1 MAYQLKSNPLDN
13 NPLFAGS
20 GESQQGG
27 QAAEQ
32 EQSPKKKPRGTSGKQ
47 AKQPKKQAA
56 KSQNAKGESAEK
68 KAAEQPAEK
77 AVPAAK
83 NGSDEADRDAY
94 TRATFIVR
102 RDLLEQLKD
111 YAFTERREIKEV
123 INEILAA
130 ALEEIAANYQK
141 DGRTILNR
149 PE

>member
-20 GESQQGG
+20 GEPQQGG

-47 AKQPKKQAA
+47 AKQAKKQAA
-56 KSQNAKGESAEK
+56 KSQSAKGESAEK

-77 AVPAAK
+77 AVPAEK

-102 RDLLEQLKD
+102 RDLLRRLKD
-111 YAFTERREIKEV
+111 IAFTERREIKEV
-123 INEILAA
+123 VNEILEDAIERIDA
-130 ALEEIAANYQK
+130 EYKK
-141 DGRTILNR
+141 DGRSMLSR

>member
-20 GESQQGG
+20 GEPEQSG

-32 EQSPKKKPRGTSGKQ
+32 DAKPKKQTRGKSGKQ
-47 AKQPKKQAA
+47 AKQPKKETA
-56 KSQNAKGESAEK
+56 KAQSTRGESTEK
-68 KAAEQPAEK
+68 KAAEQTAK
-77 AVPAAK
+77 AAA
-83 NGSDEADRDAY
+83 GAEADKDAY

-141 DGRTILNR
+141 DGRTILSR